1 MADGAA
7 AGAARGRR
15 RPWRRTRSAHHIRPI
30 AALALAACAG
40 AALGEA
46 EGPHPAL
53 GTRVPDFALPDMQ
66 GGTLRLADVT
76 EPVVVLNLFAFWCDT
91 WIAELPQLRE
101 LVTRQDDLG
110 FRLISISVDGRWSDQ
125 LAQICGDDPPPFP
138 VLLDSGR
145 ALSGPLGLRHVPTII
160 VLDRE
165 RRARFI
171 YEGYPG
177 NHVILRAIRRTSS
190 AWIEAPSAADAPAE

>member
-1 MADGAA
+1 MAEGAVGA
-7 AGAARGRR
+7 AARGRHR
-15 RPWRRTRSAHHIRPI
+15 RCRARSALRVRLV
-30 AALALAACAG
+30 AAGALLTACAG
-40 AALGEA
+40 AALAEA

-53 GTRVPDFALPDMQ
+53 GAPVPVFALPQMQ
-66 GGTLRLADVT
+66 GGTLRLADVS

-101 LVTRQDDLG
+101 LATRQEDLG

-125 LAQICGDDPPPFP
+125 LAQVCGDDPLPFP

-145 ALSGPLGLRHVPTII
+145 TLSAPLGLRHVPTII
-160 VLDRE
+160 VLDRA

-177 NHVILRAIRRTSS
+177 NHVVLRAVRRAAS
-190 AWIEAPSAADAPAE
+190 AGIEAPSTAQEPAE